1 MNLPR
6 SFRSIEFAWLLA
18 ALVVSVASL
27 SSVAYLADRMQRAFE
42 RDAKQ
47 LIASDALIQSDQP
60 LPILFEQE
68 AVKKGLLVANT
79 TVFPTMSSL
88 GSNAR
93 LVALKAVT
101 ETYPLR
107 GSLKISKDALDIKG
121 SNVGSIDCPR

>member
-47 LIASDALIQSDQP
+47 LIASDALIQSD
-60 LPILFEQE
+60 
-68 AVKKGLLVANT
+68 
-79 TVFPTMSSL
+79 
-88 GSNAR
+88 
-93 LVALKAVT
+93 
-101 ETYPLR
+101 
-107 GSLKISKDALDIKG
+107 
-121 SNVGSIDCPR
+121 

>member
-68 AVKKGLLVANT
+68 ALKQGLQVANT
-79 TVFPTMSSL
+79 TVFPTCLLYTSPS
-88 GSNAR
+88 
-93 LVALKAVT
+93 
-101 ETYPLR
+101 
-107 GSLKISKDALDIKG
+107 
-121 SNVGSIDCPR
+121 PRDS

>member
-47 LIASDALIQSDQP
+47 LIASDALIQSDHP
-60 LPILFEQE
+60 LPIQ
-68 AVKKGLLVANT
+68 
-79 TVFPTMSSL
+79 
-88 GSNAR
+88 
-93 LVALKAVT
+93 
-101 ETYPLR
+101 
-107 GSLKISKDALDIKG
+107 
-121 SNVGSIDCPR
+121 